1 MYRSGLRARRGWS
14 GTVLASGGD
23 VAEGHAVARWGDA
36 LRELVG
42 ERIVGIQV
50 PPRWR
55 DRADNIRGARLTLV
69 HTHGKHLV
77 LHFSSGWVVH
87 THAMQYGSW
96 QVGPLGQELRK
107 EARFARLRL
116 TTPRNE
122 VVFYHGPVME
132 VLSLEE
138 LAVHERFQSLG
149 PDLLHEGFSAD
160 GVLAAVQ
167 GQGDREIGDAILD
180 QRIVAGIGNIYKSEG
195 LFLAAI
201 DPRRPAKRVTAQ
213 ELAVFF
219 EELIPLMQAGRFVYG
234 MTVTLP
240 PDLQLEPWMRNW
252 VYRRRGQPCFVCATP
267 LEMIRQGEFQR
278 ATYFCPHCQSF

>member
-1 MYRSGLRARRGWS
+1 
-14 GTVLASGGD
+14 

-36 LRELVG
+36 LRKLVG
-42 ERIVGIQV
+42 ERVDAIQV

-55 DRADNIRGARLTLV
+55 EQAENVRGASLTRV
-69 HTHGKHLV
+69 DTHGKHLV

-96 QVGPLGQELRK
+96 QIGPVGQTLRK

-116 TTPRNE
+116 TTPQHE
-122 VVFYHGPVME
+122 VVFFHGPVME
-132 VLSLEE
+132 VLSLDEF
-138 LAVHERFQSLG
+138 ATHERFHSLG
-149 PDLLHEGFSAD
+149 PDLLHENFSFRAVL
-160 GVLAAVQ
+160 GVLR

-201 DPRRPAKRVTAQ
+201 HPRRPARSINAD
-213 ELAVFF
+213 ELEVFF
-219 EELIPLMQAGRFVYG
+219 EELVALMQAGRFVYG

-240 PDLQLEPWMRNW
+240 PDLQIEPWMRNW
-252 VYRRRGQPCFVCATP
+252 VYRRRGHPCFVCATKI
-267 LEMIRQGEFQR
+267 EMIRQGDFQR
-278 ATYFCPHCQSF
+278 TTYFCRHCQPA